1 MFLKCIKL
9 RYDKRCSLHVRGDVR
24 EMHKIQIQSDK
35 CLINNK
41 YKKMKKILETSAA
54 DVETAK
60 KLKGKAQVNNN
71 LKRKGGYMKNK
82 YNDKTVFFIK
92 MLFVNIA
99 LWMSFYIIM
108 ALMQINPE
116 LVVELLSNIAESAG
130 FVEVVRLFRR

>member
-1 MFLKCIKL
+1 
-9 RYDKRCSLHVRGDVR
+9 
-24 EMHKIQIQSDK
+24 
-35 CLINNK
+35 
-41 YKKMKKILETSAA
+41 MKKILETSAA